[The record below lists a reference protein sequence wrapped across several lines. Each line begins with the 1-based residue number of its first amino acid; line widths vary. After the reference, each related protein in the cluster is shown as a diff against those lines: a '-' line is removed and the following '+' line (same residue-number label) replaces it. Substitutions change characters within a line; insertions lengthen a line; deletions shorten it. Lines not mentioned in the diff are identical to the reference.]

1 MKSIK
6 NTKYIILIVLVL
18 ILVYLLIKM
27 KEQFFTITDTEGEI
41 SNKFTS
47 LSHIANINNQAN
59 LLIIEQLKKDLKLV
73 KEIESLFVEQDKT
86 NRKGAV
92 IKNIEKLSETEL
104 VWPTDTD
111 TDNIL
116 TNKDTIIDE
125 ILEVIY
131 NKYKLVNT
139 SDSGN
144 IVFTKDNID
153 NLDTKLTTYT
163 NTNTLDINDF
173 IENINEYLN
182 AYEDVMEK
190 KTTDLDGIIKDNKD
204 NKENIEKYLIN
215 IFGST
220 GWGTKIQKNSY
231 TLSTFN
237 TREFNPITNSIT
249 AILDTTLLESNLDS
263 NLIELYKELYK
274 KIFKFEI
281 TDNTKL
287 RNVLENYN
295 GDIKLFS
302 ELKRLLVREKEIKSK
317 GQELYEQYAL
327 GNSGS
332 GGSKGL
338 SIGPED
344 TPYFNFPDM
353 KSLHKVDLERHFFWS
368 NYTIEQEFEGEGEGK
383 SFPDFTAG
391 NEELANVK
399 YLKQNSSTTNDK
411 ITFELDLKTN
421 NTDGVIILIGSIIID
436 NPTTT
441 PTTTPITKSNLIK
454 ESIDIAANP
463 AESGTILKYKYNTNK
478 YDKYDTT
485 IQNNINN
492 GDYKSLF
499 KSESDFVIYKEEE
512 NTPIKIKDDSID
524 SSLSKGGKHLIVF
537 KKNNMIKFIKEDI
550 NSTTANSPKVKF
562 DINITGIKNDYN
574 VTLNYIEI
582 GGDEPV
588 KTIGKL
594 MNLNRDVL
602 QYKYQ
607 ILTNYL
613 QCKAHGFDPNQPNGR
628 KCNLADDTLGPYDI
642 DSRFVNLLNPNV
654 VQETNNNEGE
664 GMDGASAM
672 ALRDKIL
679 DELRVTGTGGK
690 ALTSSGDTRIPKGTS
705 KDVYTVQEIR
715 DIL

>member
-1 MKSIK
+1 M
-6 NTKYIILIVLVL
+6 V
-18 ILVYLLIKM
+18 
-27 KEQFFTITDTEGEI
+27 
-41 SNKFTS
+41 
-47 LSHIANINNQAN
+47 
-59 LLIIEQLKKDLKLV
+59 
-73 KEIESLFVEQDKT
+73 
-86 NRKGAV
+86 
-92 IKNIEKLSETEL
+92 
-104 VWPTDTD
+104 
-111 TDNIL
+111 
-116 TNKDTIIDE
+116 
-125 ILEVIY
+125 
-131 NKYKLVNT
+131 
-139 SDSGN
+139 
-144 IVFTKDNID
+144 
-153 NLDTKLTTYT
+153 
-163 NTNTLDINDF
+163 
-173 IENINEYLN
+173 
-182 AYEDVMEK
+182 K
-190 KTTDLDGIIKDNKD
+190 KTTDLNEIIKANKDNKD
-204 NKENIEKYLIN
+204 IIEKYLIN

-220 GWGTKIQKNSY
+220 GWGTKIQQNSY
-231 TLSTFN
+231 TLSTFD
-237 TREFNPITNSIT
+237 TIEFNPITNSIT
-249 AILDTTLLESNLDS
+249 TILDTSLLDPNLDS
-263 NLIELYKELYK
+263 TLIELYKELYK

-353 KSLHKVDLERHFFWS
+353 ESLHKVDLERHFFWS
-368 NYTIEQEFEGEGEGK
+368 NYTIEQEFEGEGK

-441 PTTTPITKSNLIK
+441 PITTPTTTPITTPITNPITKSNLIK
-454 ESIDIAANP
+454 ESITTTTTTANNP
-463 AESGTILKYKYNTNK
+463 DSGTILKYIYNTNK

-492 GDYKSLF
+492 GHYKSLF
-499 KSESDFVIYKEEE
+499 KSKSDFVIYKE
-512 NTPIKIKDDSID
+512 NTTIKIEDDSIND
-524 SSLSKGGKHLIVF
+524 SFKEGGKHLIVF

-550 NSTTANSPKVKF
+550 NSNKVKF
-562 DINITGIKNDYN
+562 DINITNN
-574 VTLNYIEI
+574 TNTVTLNYIEI

-613 QCKAHGFDPNQPNGR
+613 QCKVHGFEPKQEGK

-642 DSRFVNLLNPNV
+642 DSRFVNLLNPDV

-664 GMDGASAM
+664 GMDGAKAM
-672 ALRDKIL
+672 
-679 DELRVTGTGGK
+679 
-690 ALTSSGDTRIPKGTS
+690 
-705 KDVYTVQEIR
+705 EIR
-715 DIL
+715 DAIITQLYTEGKIYTDKTPFKHAEVVYDIDKLKNIL